1 MRHPQV
7 EGGKG
12 VRRGTLGFG
21 FWIRTNG
28 PKLGEVGLPGIV
40 GKAFKLEYSSLGKF
54 WRKHVLGTKA
64 DNNTPHKRAYLL
76 KLMGPANP

>member
-40 GKAFKLEYSSLGKF
+40 GK
-54 WRKHVLGTKA
+54 HVLGTKA
-64 DNNTPHKRAYLL
+64 DNNIKEPYKAL
-76 KLMGPANP
+76 